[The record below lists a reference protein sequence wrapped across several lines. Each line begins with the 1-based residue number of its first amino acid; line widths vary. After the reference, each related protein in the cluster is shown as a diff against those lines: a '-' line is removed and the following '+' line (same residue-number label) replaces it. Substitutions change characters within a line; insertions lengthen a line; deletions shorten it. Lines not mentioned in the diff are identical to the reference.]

1 MPKRAFSRPLV
12 LRAISPLA
20 LVTCSCLASSS
31 LAQTASGTLPT
42 VATQTAPAGSPAAQT
57 PAASPLVD
65 YTRPEI
71 QPNQDVDRDPVP
83 SPDVADNAPVTGK
96 AITAKQESGNTIYT
110 LHENVD
116 EVLLNCMV
124 VDERG
129 HLVSDL
135 TKDDFRIWEDNVG
148 QTVASF
154 QHQDVP
160 VSIGILVDNSGSM
173 RDKRAAVNN
182 AALDLIRNS
191 NPHDSAFVVNFSE
204 KAYLDQGFTS
214 NISDLEKGL
223 SHYDAR
229 GTTAM
234 YDAVVA
240 AADELSRHAK
250 GSKQALLIITD
261 GADNASRLTL
271 EQAVRRVQQLSGP
284 IVFSIGLLYDADNRQ
299 EAERARGDLEKLSN
313 ETGGIAYF
321 PGSLQ
326 EVDEIANEVA
336 RVIRNQY
343 TLGYHSTKSPTLGGY
358 RTVHVEA
365 GTPKRKL
372 TVKTRNGYYP
382 REIKDMHIVQTAQT
396 VPKGK

>member
-1 MPKRAFSRPLV
+1 MSKTILVRSRLGWGIAPVLFVLV
-12 LRAISPLA
+12 
-20 LVTCSCLASSS
+20 CSHARLS
-31 LAQTASGTLPT
+31 LAQTSAPT
-42 VATQTAPAGSPAAQT
+42 PAQT
-57 PAASPLVD
+57 SAAPTSGAD

-71 QPNQDVDRDPVP
+71 QPSQDVDRDPVP
-83 SPDVADNAPVTGK
+83 SPDAADNAPANAGT
-96 AITAKQESGNTIYT
+96 AITAKQQSGNTVYT

-116 EVLLNCMV
+116 EVLLNCTV
-124 VDERG
+124 VDEHG
-129 HLVSDL
+129 HLVDDL
-135 TKDDFRIWEDNVG
+135 SQGAFRVWEDNVP
-148 QTVASF
+148 QTIASF

-173 RDKRAAVNN
+173 RDKRAAVND
-182 AALDLIRNS
+182 AALDLIRHS
-191 NPHDSAFVVNFSE
+191 NPRDSAFVVNFSE

-229 GTTAM
+229 GMTAM
-234 YDAVVA
+234 YDAVAA

-250 GSKQALLIITD
+250 GTKQVLLIITD

-271 EQAVRRVQQLSGP
+271 DKAVRRVQQLGGP
-284 IVFSIGLLYDADNRQ
+284 VVFSIGLLYDADSKQ
-299 EAERARGDLEKLSN
+299 EAERARDDLQKLSD

-321 PGSLQ
+321 PESLR

-343 TLGYHSTKSPTLGGY
+343 TLGYHSTKAANLGGY
-358 RTVHVEA
+358 RTVRVEA
-365 GTPKRKL
+365 LGTKHAKL

-382 REIKDMHIVQTAQT
+382 REIKQMHNVQTAQAAQK
-396 VPKGK
+396 PQ